1 MSARTALI
9 TGGTSG
15 IGKATAEVLH
25 KRGYRVAVTGQRLE
39 SVARAR
45 EELPEEVLVL
55 QADARSLTATDE
67 VISEVGARFG
77 SLTTLFLNAG
87 VSRPMTLDTFDE
99 AAYDEVFAVNTKG
112 QFYTLAKA
120 LPLLSDG
127 ASVIVTVGIGATRS
141 LTGNSV
147 TAGSHGAFL
156 GMIPTLALELAPRR
170 IRINAVSPGF
180 TDTPMTRASLREIS
194 DDAAAAMA
202 AIAEKN
208 PFGRLAESEDIARTV
223 AYLASDDAAY
233 VTGQEIMVAGAQGW
247 LSDQAVGNRTH
258 FYEHVRDTRVEPD
271 CPRRRHD
278 SAGHLEPGSGCKDAA
293 HHRGSGVASQRLRLL
308 PRDAHVRVVRT
319 QWHVER

>member
-15 IGKATAEVLH
+15 IGKATAETLH
-25 KRGYRVAVTGQRLE
+25 KRGYRVAVTGQRPE

-45 EELPEEVLVL
+45 AELPEEVLVL
-55 QADARSLTATDE
+55 QADARSLDATDE
-67 VISEVGARFG
+67 VVSEVGARFG

-87 VSRPMTLDTFDE
+87 VSRPMMLDDFDE

-120 LPLLSDG
+120 LPLSDG

-208 PFGRLAESEDIARTV
+208 PFGRLAEPEDIAKTV

-233 VTGQEIMVAGAQGW
+233 VTGQEITVAGGAG
-247 LSDQAVGNRTH
+247 LAV
-258 FYEHVRDTRVEPD
+258 
-271 CPRRRHD
+271 
-278 SAGHLEPGSGCKDAA
+278 
-293 HHRGSGVASQRLRLL
+293 
-308 PRDAHVRVVRT
+308 
-319 QWHVER
+319 

>member
-25 KRGYRVAVTGQRLE
+25 KRGYRVAVTGQRAE
-39 SVARAR
+39 SVTRARA
-45 EELPEEVLVL
+45 ELPDDVLVF
-55 QADARSLTATDE
+55 QADARSLADTENVVA
-67 VISEVGARFG
+67 EVGARFG

-87 VSRPMTLDTFDE
+87 VSRPMTLESWDE
-99 AAYDEVFAVNTKG
+99 AGYDEVFGVNTKG
-112 QFYTLAKA
+112 QFFTLVKA

-147 TAGSHGAFL
+147 TAGSHGAML
-156 GMIPTLALELAPRR
+156 AMIPTLALELAPRR

-180 TDTPMTRASLREIS
+180 TDTPMTRASLRTQT

-202 AIAEKN
+202 AIAAKN
-208 PFGRLAESEDIARTV
+208 PFGRLAEPEDIAGTV

-233 VTGQEIMVAGAQGW
+233 VTGQEIMVSGGAGLAI
-247 LSDQAVGNRTH
+247 
-258 FYEHVRDTRVEPD
+258 
-271 CPRRRHD
+271 
-278 SAGHLEPGSGCKDAA
+278 
-293 HHRGSGVASQRLRLL
+293 
-308 PRDAHVRVVRT
+308 
-319 QWHVER
+319 

>member
-1 MSARTALI
+1 MSARTVLI

-15 IGKATAEVLH
+15 IGKATAEILH
-25 KRGYRVAVTGQRLE
+25 ERGYSVAVTGQRTE

-45 EELPEEVLVL
+45 EELPGDILVL
-55 QADARSLTATDE
+55 QADARSLAATDKA
-67 VISEVGARFG
+67 IAEVGERFG
-77 SLTTLFLNAG
+77 SLTTLFLNG
-87 VSRPMTLDTFDE
+87 GISRPMTLDTFDE

-120 LPLLSDG
+120 LPLLRDG

-180 TDTPMTRASLREIS
+180 TDTPMTRASLHKMS
-194 DDAAAAMA
+194 GDAAASMTAMA
-202 AIAEKN
+202 TSN

-233 VTGQEIMVAGAQGW
+233 VTGQEIMVSGGAG
-247 LSDQAVGNRTH
+247 LSV
-258 FYEHVRDTRVEPD
+258 
-271 CPRRRHD
+271 
-278 SAGHLEPGSGCKDAA
+278 
-293 HHRGSGVASQRLRLL
+293 
-308 PRDAHVRVVRT
+308 
-319 QWHVER
+319 